1 MFAGHSRFQGKLWH
15 QLTMQIR
22 IETFCYFFRDSA
34 TWSRKLGEAY
44 LAKILNGVFFFYLS
58 SQLWDLTSGK
68 LLHDFKQHTAAATC
82 VEFHP
87 KEFLLSTASNDRF
100 VFKIF
105 FAGDSLFYLL
115 NVLQFLNDSHNRGDK
130 CPITQLRSEER
141 ASDS

>member
-58 SQLWDLTSGK
+58 S
-68 LLHDFKQHTAAATC
+68 
-82 VEFHP
+82 
-87 KEFLLSTASNDRF
+87 
-100 VFKIF
+100 
-105 FAGDSLFYLL
+105 
-115 NVLQFLNDSHNRGDK
+115 
-130 CPITQLRSEER
+130 
-141 ASDS
+141 